1 MLKNVLIQLTLL
13 HKFLTKNI
21 ETLLIEVNTF
31 SFWINNQWNRNI
43 WNIIVT
49 VKHLLQ
55 LFCLLQLFFTTACFF
70 QALHIPTNK
79 EPLTTIYG
87 VNITVPKADPTI
99 FTLYALTSLYYL
111 DTIIYETRFLSS
123 FEIQYEGFGYMSAV
137 GYALYP
143 FFLTSLVRYVY
154 YNSIQL
160 QLHTL
165 IISGLT
171 FVLGYYLYRRS
182 NSLKNDFRKNPYQ
195 QSVARKSLICC
206 FSSSNC
212 CWCFFFADLE
222 TITTN
227 LGKKLIVSGLW
238 GIVRKPNYLGDIL
251 MHLALVP
258 YVYNVPPVLFLI
270 FTVALL
276 VHRTI
281 RDNAHCKQKYGGSW
295 ERYCLKVKYVLLPK
309 VY

>member
-1 MLKNVLIQLTLL
+1 
-13 HKFLTKNI
+13 
-21 ETLLIEVNTF
+21 
-31 SFWINNQWNRNI
+31 
-43 WNIIVT
+43 
-49 VKHLLQ
+49 
-55 LFCLLQLFFTTACFF
+55 
-70 QALHIPTNK
+70 
-79 EPLTTIYG
+79 
-87 VNITVPKADPTI
+87 
-99 FTLYALTSLYYL
+99 
-111 DTIIYETRFLSS
+111 
-123 FEIQYEGFGYMSAV
+123 MSAV

-160 QLHTL
+160 QLLPL

-182 NSLKNDFRKNPYQ
+182 NTLKNDFRNNPYQ
-195 QSVARKSLICC
+195 QSVARKLLISCS
-206 FSSSNC
+206 FIIKLLLIV
-212 CWCFFFADLE
+212 FADLR

-227 LGKKLIVSGLW
+227 LGKKLIISGLW
-238 GIVRKPNYLGDIL
+238 GFVRKPNYLGDIL

-258 YVYNVPPVLFLI
+258 FVYNVPPVLFLI

-276 VHRTI
+276 VHRAA
-281 RDNAHCKQKYGGSW
+281 RDNAHCRQKYGGSW